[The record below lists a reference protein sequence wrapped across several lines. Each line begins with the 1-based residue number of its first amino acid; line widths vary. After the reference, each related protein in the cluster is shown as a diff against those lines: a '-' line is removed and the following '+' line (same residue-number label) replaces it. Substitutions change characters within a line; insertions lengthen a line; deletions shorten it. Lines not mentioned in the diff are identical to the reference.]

1 MANIT
6 EAIESFLLEML
17 GDDDKIVINRNQLAG
32 YFECAPSQINYVLST
47 RFTLD
52 RGYMIESQ
60 RGSGGYVTL
69 IKVNDV
75 DYKKLSEIMNI
86 AAGEGISFHRAQN
99 LIERMK
105 REKLISEDQA
115 EIIRIAVSDKSLLVP
130 NALRDHLRANI
141 LKNIINIILKGD

>member
-6 EAIESFLLEML
+6 EVIESFLLEML

-32 YFECAPSQINYVLST
+32 YFECAPSQINYVLAT